1 MLSKGGTNLHLVNFT
16 KMGEENLPE
25 DFKVLLQKW
34 TLNEK
39 AKEAIRIISK
49 GAPAQCTVPS
59 DERLNFELF
68 SKLPVL
74 KLNILAK

>member
-1 MLSKGGTNLHLVNFT
+1 MK
-16 KMGEENLPE
+16 K
-25 DFKVLLQKW
+25 
-34 TLNEK
+34 NEK